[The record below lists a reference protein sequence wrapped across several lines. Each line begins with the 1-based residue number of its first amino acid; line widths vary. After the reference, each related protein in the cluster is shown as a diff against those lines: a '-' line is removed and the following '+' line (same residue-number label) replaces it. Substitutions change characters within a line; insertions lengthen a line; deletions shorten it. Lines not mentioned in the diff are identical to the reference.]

1 MRPMWCH
8 KGHTYQSDVSG
19 RGGLGGRP
27 RVFCSCFFFLS
38 KFFWRCARPNGCRL
52 SCHVSNFS
60 SSFFSKEKRS
70 KDFYCLFVFD
80 CVVVPN
86 SSTEV
91 QKKKEKKK
99 DIAKSVWYFG
109 PFYKVLI
116 SFLVLI
122 LKITVQS
129 GYQQFG
135 VTPYCTSSRFVTYLR
150 SAICV
155 SPFFRQKISF
165 AKVNHPVLRGKCVKA
180 DVCAKAVKMYF
191 CVSCNTQLCLSASP
205 CLPICSCVYLPSVFL
220 PLRDREGNRHG
231 VNSFLCSKKKFA
243 SAISREE
250 ALHI

>member
-27 RVFCSCFFFLS
+27 RVFCSCFFF
-38 KFFWRCARPNGCRL
+38 CP
-52 SCHVSNFS
+52 S
-60 SSFFSKEKRS
+60 SSEGALASRVMSATFLLLFFQKKREV
-70 KDFYCLFVFD
+70 KTFIVCLFLIASLFQTA
-80 CVVVPN
+80 PRK
-86 SSTEV
+86 SR
-91 QKKKEKKK
+91 QRKKKKK

-122 LKITVQS
+122 LTITVQS

-135 VTPYCTSSRFVTYLR
+135 VTPVCTSSRFVTYLR

-205 CLPICSCVYLPSVFL
+205 
-220 PLRDREGNRHG
+220 
-231 VNSFLCSKKKFA
+231 
-243 SAISREE
+243 
-250 ALHI
+250 